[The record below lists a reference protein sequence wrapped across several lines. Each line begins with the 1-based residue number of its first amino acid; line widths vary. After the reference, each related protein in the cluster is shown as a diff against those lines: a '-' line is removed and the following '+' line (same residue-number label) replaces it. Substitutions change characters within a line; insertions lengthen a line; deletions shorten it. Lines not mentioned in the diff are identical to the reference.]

1 MQTTVLSTLYTFQWR
16 KRDFQFNNCLQETG
30 RTPNFLC
37 NMIKFNW
44 SVRGYFIAFI
54 NGQKEWKWGLQSIPL
69 LTCRLSGG
77 ELRGELDYRVAK
89 TCQPC
94 QPVGANFSRPVLIF
108 GQKCSIMTNA
118 HITCAIA
125 H

>member
-1 MQTTVLSTLYTFQWR
+1 MQTTVLSTLYTLQWR

-77 ELRGELDYRVAK
+77 ELRGELDYRVGERGPSFLINLWNLN
-89 TCQPC
+89 CILVFLNC
-94 QPVGANFSRPVLIF
+94 ISRPHFVFLLI
-108 GQKCSIMTNA
+108 
-118 HITCAIA
+118 
-125 H
+125 